1 MRRMLWL
8 SRTAVQPVQVVPQA
22 CSRGWLR
29 TERRRDAPE
38 LRDAVGGVS
47 DVIDP
52 KDAHVAAVAAHLAEH
67 LGAGAVELV
76 ALVRGRHDLQ
86 EGVAEAEQSVEHS
99 AEGRDNARVAKR
111 HVHIKDGAQCVDR
124 PVNVL
129 PDERC
134 HHAATG
140 TLRAISGSM
149 RSAATKKCGAGG
161 SSSADAAGAAGRWSS
176 WVSTRVA
183 WNTRR
188 NETSHQ
194 SGGAERPSARCF

>member
-76 ALVRGRHDLQ
+76 ALVCRRHDLQ

-111 HVHIKDGAQCVDR
+111 HVHIKDGAQRVDR

-134 HHAATG
+134 DQPPPSDQQEQRG
-140 TLRAISGSM
+140 DEKMWSGRQQQQCRRGR
-149 RSAATKKCGAGG
+149 RSC
-161 SSSADAAGAAGRWSS
+161 AGAAG
-176 WVSTRVA
+176 
-183 WNTRR
+183 
-188 NETSHQ
+188 
-194 SGGAERPSARCF
+194 